1 MLVTT
6 LEGYALKALIYLAEK
21 KNKRA
26 TIREI
31 SKENNI
37 SFSYILRICSMLR
50 SNGLLDSVR
59 GRSGGYI
66 LTRDP
71 ADISLYEIIQAVGRE
86 TVEIKC
92 NYGKRK
98 DIPCITTD
106 CLALLPWEKTKSK
119 VDKLFKS
126 ITLKILMEGKR

>member
-6 LEGYALKALIYLAEK
+6 LEGYAVKALIYLAK
-21 KNKRA
+21 KKDKRA

-50 SNGLLDSVR
+50 SKGILDSVR

-66 LTRDP
+66 LKRNPT
-71 ADISLYEIIQAVGRE
+71 DISLYEIIQAVGRK
-86 TVEIKC
+86 TIEIKC
-92 NYGKRK
+92 DYGKRK
-98 DIPCITTD
+98 DIPCISTD
-106 CLALLPWEKTKSK
+106 CLALYPWEKTKSK
-119 VDKLFKS
+119 VDKLFKNIS
-126 ITLKILMEGKR
+126 LKNLMEGRK

>member
-6 LEGYALKALIYLAEK
+6 LEGYAVKALIYLAK
-21 KNKRA
+21 KKDNRA

-66 LTRDP
+66 LTRNP
-71 ADISLYEIIQAVGRE
+71 ADISLYEIIQAVGRK

-106 CLALLPWEKTKSK
+106 CLALLPWKKTKLK

-126 ITLKILMEGKR
+126 LSLKNLMENKK